1 MISPSKPRPHQRLS
15 SEDQR
20 REARTAGEGRA
31 SVRAR
36 EGQPGP
42 WSDAKLVDFSEN
54 GFRLDHG
61 DTSFTAGQELDFA
74 HPYAKGTAR
83 VVWNRILDGR
93 VETGC
98 LILTR
103 V

>member
-1 MISPSKPRPHQRLS
+1 MIPQARPHQTALS
-15 SEDQR
+15 AKDQR
-20 REARTAGEGRA
+20 REPRKPADGIA
-31 SVRAR
+31 SIRAR
-36 EGQPGP
+36 ERLAGP
-42 WSDAKLVDFSEN
+42 WSEAKLVDFSES
-54 GFRLDHG
+54 GFRLDHR
-61 DTSFTAGQELDFA
+61 DTSFRAGQELDFA

-103 V
+103 A

>member
-1 MISPSKPRPHQRLS
+1 VISPSKRQTVLR

-20 REARTAGEGRA
+20 RESRKAGDGIA
-31 SVRAR
+31 SIRAR
-36 EGQPGP
+36 ENRPGP
-42 WSDAKLVDFSEN
+42 WSEAKLVDFSDN

-61 DTSFTAGQELDFA
+61 DTSFRAGQELDFS

-103 V
+103 A